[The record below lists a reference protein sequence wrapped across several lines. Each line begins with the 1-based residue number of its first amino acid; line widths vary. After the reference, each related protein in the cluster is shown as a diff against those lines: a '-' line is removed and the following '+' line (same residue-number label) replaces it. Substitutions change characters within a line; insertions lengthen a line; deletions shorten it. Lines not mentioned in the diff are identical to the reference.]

1 MVHTQHTLHH
11 PGSYVF
17 EIMVKVR
24 LSSWLHAMREDVFSK
39 WRNAPLMLC
48 RWRWVVSFMPQLLY
62 CYGKRLQ
69 DPLAR
74 RQDGIQS
81 WYGCSG
87 EQEKIWPWQNVSP
100 DVPPFSPQCRH
111 YTEWAV
117 PTHVTWV
124 TLWETVSLVTA
135 ENIYACLQ
143 NCTKQLLVS
152 SCLSIHLSFCP
163 NGRTQFPLD
172 RFSGNLISD
181 NFSKIC
187 HESSSLIKIWQV

>member
-1 MVHTQHTLHH
+1 MVHPQHTLHY
-11 PGSYVF
+11 PGSYVL
-17 EIMVKVR
+17 EIKVKVR
-24 LSSWLHAMREDVFSK
+24 LSLWLHAMCEDEFSK

-48 RWRWVVSFMPQLLY
+48 RWRWVVSFCPS
-62 CYGKRLQ
+62 CFTATERPQ

-74 RQDGIQS
+74 KQGGPQS
-81 WYGCSG
+81 WHGRSG

-111 YTEWAV
+111 YTEWTV
-117 PTHVTWV
+117 PSLITWV
-124 TLWETVSLVTA
+124 TLWKTVSLVTA

-152 SCLSIHLSFCP
+152 SGLFVHPSVCP
-163 NGRTQFPLD
+163 HGTTQFPLD
-172 RFSGNLISD
+172 IFSWYLISD

-187 HESSSLIKIWQV
+187 QENSSLIKI